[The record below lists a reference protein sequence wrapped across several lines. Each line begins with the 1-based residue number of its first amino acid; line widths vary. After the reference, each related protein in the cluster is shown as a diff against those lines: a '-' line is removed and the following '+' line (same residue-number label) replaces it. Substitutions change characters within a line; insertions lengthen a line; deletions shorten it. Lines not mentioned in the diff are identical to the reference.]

1 MNQAEQR
8 AKAQVT
14 PRVSLTTE
22 CVCACGGPQC
32 VELLKVIEFAF
43 RRKNASIAECQS
55 LLLRHMAS
63 EILDVFRPLK
73 RKLQGRLNHQK
84 REILLAV
91 SGSLRRGACV
101 GWAACP
107 AHACAAVCVA
117 APPPPCAH
125 RRHRSTC

>member
-1 MNQAEQR
+1 M
-8 AKAQVT
+8 
-14 PRVSLTTE
+14 
-22 CVCACGGPQC
+22 
-32 VELLKVIEFAF
+32 IEFAF

-91 SGSLRRGACV
+91 RV
-101 GWAACP
+101 T
-107 AHACAAVCVA
+107 AVRWPSILVLTLSVRA
-117 APPPPCAH
+117 Y
-125 RRHRSTC
+125 R